1 MHLQCIECSK
11 KYDVAYILNTCSC
24 DGLLEIKYDFSE
36 LDFKI
41 EDMTYVAPKVWKYR
55 DLLPIKRDPV
65 TLFEGGTPLYK
76 CERLGQQLG
85 LKELYVKHE
94 GMNPTG
100 SFKDRGMTIGVS
112 RAMEL
117 GMKTVACAST
127 GNTSASMAIYAA
139 KAGITA
145 LVLLPSGHVALGK
158 IAQALMHGAKV
169 LSIRGNFDDALTLI
183 QKLCSEKGFYLL
195 NSVNPYRLE
204 GQKTIAFE
212 TVDQLMSYG
221 KQRLPDRVVL
231 PVGNAGN
238 ISAIYKGYKEFMELG
253 VTDGV
258 PMMTGIQ
265 AQGAAPIAEAIK
277 NGAVDIKPVKKPE
290 TVATAIR
297 IGNPI
302 NAPKALNAIR
312 ESGGTAEVVTDD
324 QILEAQKELARLEGI
339 GVEPASAASIAG
351 LKKLLEMGTI
361 DNSETVVC
369 IATGHLLKDPETVI
383 KSSHPPIEIAA
394 DMKSLYNALNNL

>member
-1 MHLQCIECSK
+1 
-11 KYDVAYILNTCSC
+11 
-24 DGLLEIKYDFSE
+24 
-36 LDFKI
+36 
-41 EDMTYVAPKVWKYR
+41 
-55 DLLPIKRDPV
+55 
-65 TLFEGGTPLYK
+65 
-76 CERLGQQLG
+76 
-85 LKELYVKHE
+85 
-94 GMNPTG
+94 
-100 SFKDRGMTIGVS
+100 
-112 RAMEL
+112 
-117 GMKTVACAST
+117 
-127 GNTSASMAIYAA
+127 
-139 KAGITA
+139 
-145 LVLLPSGHVALGK
+145 
-158 IAQALMHGAKV
+158 
-169 LSIRGNFDDALTLI
+169 
-183 QKLCSEKGFYLL
+183 
-195 NSVNPYRLE
+195 
-204 GQKTIAFE
+204 
-212 TVDQLMSYG
+212 
-221 KQRLPDRVVL
+221 
-231 PVGNAGN
+231 
-238 ISAIYKGYKEFMELG
+238 
-253 VTDGV
+253 
-258 PMMTGIQ
+258 MMTGIQ

-302 NAPKALNAIR
+302 NPPKALNAIR